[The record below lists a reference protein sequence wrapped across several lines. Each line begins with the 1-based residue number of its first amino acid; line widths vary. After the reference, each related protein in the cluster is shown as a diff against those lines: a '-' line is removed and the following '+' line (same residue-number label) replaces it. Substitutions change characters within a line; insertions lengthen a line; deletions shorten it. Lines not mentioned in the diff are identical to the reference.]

1 VTRRLVAWYL
11 ALACAALS
19 GCASK
24 DEAGADDATA
34 GQAGS
39 AAGGS
44 AGTSSTATEKE
55 LEATVDCVSMME
67 AGPKTAGYV
76 QYAFTWAPL
85 KGGGESHLGR
95 FMEDSEPKR
104 CTVAFRG
111 DSVFEAGK
119 PYDAFYGDDQ
129 AHVFDADFTRDTMMF
144 AINYNGREYLSR
156 EGTFRVDFAE
166 TGKRAGSYDVYAMN
180 DAGEVGHFQGRW
192 DYCSYGIRRDCDY
205 NVTGA
210 LERRARFT
218 SPAVFDADAEPS
230 DCRVLVDEATGG
242 VQVDLEVAIWRGM
255 SVTQLYTAGCDPG
268 NQTGL
273 NKNRLT
279 FRTGGWKGPGKY
291 GPFKSTKLGTFGG
304 QELLLPSLSWQTPLS
319 FQDVEYYTGNFQFC
333 FFSKPITE
341 GLNPFFARTNEG
353 SVCEYEI
360 RTDPGYVS
368 ISCDNVY
375 HSHSNLRTF
384 ANPSSANGEFHMES
398 DCDVELK

>member
-1 VTRRLVAWYL
+1 MKGVIVA
-11 ALACAALS
+11 ALACALSS

-24 DEAGADDATA
+24 DDAEPEP
-34 GQAGS
+34 GS
-39 AAGGS
+39 DNRGGS
-44 AGTSSTATEKE
+44 AGSASVTTEKE

-67 AGPKTAGYV
+67 SGPKTAGYV

-95 FMEDSEPKR
+95 FMEDTDPKR

-111 DSVFEAGK
+111 DSVFEAGQT
-119 PYDAFYGDDQ
+119 YQAFYGKDE
-129 AHVFDADFTRDTMMF
+129 AHVFDADFERDTMMF

-156 EGTFRVDFAE
+156 EGSFVVDFSE
-166 TGKRAGSYDVYAMN
+166 TGKRAGTYDVFAMN
-180 DAGEVGHFQGRW
+180 DAGEVGHFTGRW

-210 LERRARFT
+210 LERKARFS
-218 SPAVFDADAEPS
+218 SPAVFDAEAEPS
-230 DCRVLVDEATGG
+230 DCRVLVDDATGG
-242 VQVDLEVAIWRGM
+242 VQVDVEVAIWRGM

-279 FRTGGWKGPGKY
+279 FKTGGWKGPGKY
-291 GPFKSTKLGTFGG
+291 GPFKSTKFTSGG
-304 QELLLPSLSWQTPLS
+304 KELFLPSLYWQTPLS

-333 FFSKPITE
+333 FFSKPITQ
-341 GLNPFFARTNEG
+341 GLDPFYARTNEG

-360 RTDPGYVS
+360 RTDPGFVS

-375 HSHSNLRTF
+375 HSHSVLRTF
-384 ANPSSANGEFHMES
+384 PHPDVANGDFHMES
-398 DCDVELK
+398 DCDVEFK

>member
-1 VTRRLVAWYL
+1 MKRELVAV
-11 ALACAALS
+11 LACALLS
-19 GCASK
+19 SCAAK
-24 DEAGADDATA
+24 DDAQPEAGSDNRGGSAA
-34 GQAGS
+34 AGS
-39 AAGGS
+39 AGS
-44 AGTSSTATEKE
+44 AGVTTEKE

-67 AGPKTAGYV
+67 SGPKTAGYV

-119 PYDAFYGDDQ
+119 TYPAFYGRDE
-129 AHVFDADFTRDTMMF
+129 AHVSDARFERDTMMF

-156 EGTFRVDFAE
+156 EGSFVVDFSE
-166 TGKRAGSYDVYAMN
+166 LGKRSGSYDVFAMN
-180 DAGEVGHFQGRW
+180 DAGEVGHFKGRW

-210 LERRARFT
+210 LERKARFS
-218 SPAVFDADAEPS
+218 SPAVFDAEAEPS
-230 DCRVLVDEATGG
+230 DCRVLVDEKTGG
-242 VQVDLEVAIWRGM
+242 VQVDVELAIWRGM

-279 FRTGGWKGPGKY
+279 FKTGGWKGPGKY
-291 GPFKSTKLGTFGG
+291 GPFKSTKFTSAGK
-304 QELLLPSLSWQTPLS
+304 ELFLPSLRWETPLS

-333 FFSKPITE
+333 LFSKPITQ
-341 GLNPFFARTNEG
+341 GLDPFYARTNEG

-360 RTDPGYVS
+360 RTDPGFVS

-375 HSHSNLRTF
+375 HSHVALRTF
-384 ANPSSANGEFHMES
+384 PHPEQANGDFHMES
-398 DCDVELK
+398 GCDVEFK